1 MGWLLFA
8 LFTLVPLVEVTLLVQ
23 LGGVLGFW
31 PTLAVVV
38 ATGAI
43 GAFLAKAEGRR
54 ALSRVRGAMATGQL
68 PEEEVAHGALVLVG
82 GTLLV
87 TPGVLTDVVGLSLL
101 FRPVRQAIIRVVFAR
116 LKAKMQR
123 AAEEAIRQQAYA
135 HAVDV
140 GSNTRVRATV
150 DDDVIDMSSSA

>member
-8 LFTLVPLVEVTLLVQ
+8 LFTLVPLVEVTLLIQ

-31 PTLAVVV
+31 PTFAVVV

-43 GAFLAKAEGRR
+43 GAFLAKAEGRK
-54 ALSRVRGAMATGQL
+54 ALARVRNAMATGQL

-87 TPGVLTDVVGLSLL
+87 TPGVVTDVVGLSLL

-140 GSNTRVRATV
+140 GPARGRNHAT
-150 DDDVIDMSSSA
+150 DDVIDMSTSA